1 MLISLGFARFSP
13 KRFSDLSSRRSHA
26 RCDLRRRSPLSRSG
40 FVMAAG
46 AAASLLGAAFLG
58 ALPARAAATVCH
70 APLGWWESK
79 GLEPLFIDPN
89 GAAPTTDCD
98 FHVWSWTAFVHWM
111 RTDPATGR
119 PYFLALPTYDDL
131 LSGDALR
138 AAVGPRTL
146 VLKPRAPKPKS
157 VNSFKQAGS
166 DGVLVD
172 QNGRA
177 VYYSTHMDPV
187 YFDFTRTYF
196 GVDNYKKA
204 APTLEYPIAATVLK
218 AAWRIVAPG
227 EDARGVFTTTATID
241 LLESDGKGGAQTSGK
256 TQPNVT
262 VALVGVHVVGVIKD
276 HPEFAWGTFEQIDN
290 APDLPPGEDP
300 HSPKPVSPQSY
311 TFYKGGTPA
320 AFSNNLSKTL
330 TIDPATQIIAPIT
343 NVFRQFAYGGATPPS
358 RVQDIISANEN
369 FQTGIKDHSAIKS
382 VFANYRLVGTAWILA
397 NTLQPGDGNLDSQTI
412 GSIDLANSTLETFVQ
427 GAGTNCF
434 SCHNTSGGASYPGK
448 DVNLSHIILGPLPN
462 KTTTLLLE
470 ANP

>member
-1 MLISLGFARFSP
+1 MFARFSHE
-13 KRFSDLSSRRSHA
+13 RFFPRLWMRV
-26 RCDLRRRSPLSRSG
+26 RSG
-40 FVMAAG
+40 WVAAIQGRFAAAG
-46 AAASLLGAAFLG
+46 AAVSIVGMVALGANSELG
-58 ALPARAAATVCH
+58 AATVCN

-79 GLEPLFIDPN
+79 GLEPLFINPN
-89 GAAPTTDCD
+89 GPAPQVDCD

-111 RTDPATGR
+111 QTDPATGE

-138 AAVGPRTL
+138 AKVGPRIL
-146 VLKPRAPKPKS
+146 VLKPRSPKPKTM
-157 VNSFKQAGS
+157 NSFKQAGS

-187 YFDFTRTYF
+187 YFDFTKTYF
-196 GVDNYKKA
+196 GVENYKKA

-218 AAWRIVAPG
+218 AAWRIVAPD
-227 EDARGVFTTTATID
+227 EDTSGVFTTTATID
-241 LLESDGKGGAQTSGK
+241 LLKSDGKGGVETNGQ

-276 HPEFAWGTFEQIDN
+276 HPEFAWGTFEQIGN

-300 HSPKPVSPQSY
+300 HSPKPVSTQNY

-320 AFSNNLSKTL
+320 DASNHVSRSL

-343 NVFRQFAYGGATPPS
+343 NVFREFAYGGATPES
-358 RVQDIISANEN
+358 RVRDIASANQN
-369 FQTGIKDHSAIKS
+369 FQTGIKEHPAIKP
-382 VFANYRLVGTAWILA
+382 VFANYRLIGTAWILA
-397 NTLQPGDGNLDSQTI
+397 NTLQPGDGNLEAQTI
-412 GSIDLANSTLETFVQ
+412 GSINLANSTLETFVQ
-427 GAGTNCF
+427 RGGTNCF

-448 DVNLSHIILGPLPN
+448 DINLSHIILGPLPN
-462 KTTTLLLE
+462 ETKTLE